1 MTPISWPLTSIPMLW
16 HTCKHTLNT
25 ENIISKRSRN
35 HPRRSRLFPGRTCNV
50 FLIFLATGPTRIQK
64 KKDFSSKEIV
74 SENVKVTSL
83 RFRLDVRCWQENPLP
98 RLGGC
103 RAPLHRAA
111 DQGVSV
117 EVTPGTVSLTQKLL
131 L

>member
-1 MTPISWPLTSIPMLW
+1 MFS
-16 HTCKHTLNT
+16 
-25 ENIISKRSRN
+25 
-35 HPRRSRLFPGRTCNV
+35 LF
-50 FLIFLATGPTRIQK
+50 FLATGPTRIQK

-83 RFRLDVRCWQENPLP
+83 RFRLDVQCWQENPLL